1 MAEQWH
7 LTGTY
12 FEACNCEVAC
22 PCVFLSAP
30 STGECTVL
38 IAWHIDQGRS
48 GEVPLDGLSVALAV
62 HSPGHMMEVPWKGAL
77 YLDDLAN
84 EAQQGALTEIFAGQ
98 AGGHF
103 ARLGAHIGEVL
114 GVKCATMTYE
124 AEGKKR
130 RLHIADIAEAEI
142 QAMAGQGDE
151 EITVNNHPLCV
162 APGYPAVVARSTRL
176 TYRDHG
182 LEWELSEKNGF
193 YSPFRYEGP

>member
-1 MAEQWH
+1 MAEQWT

-12 FEACNCEVAC
+12 FETCNCEAAC
-22 PCVFLSAP
+22 PCVFLSPP

-48 GEVPLDGLSVALAV
+48 DDVALDGLNVALAV
-62 HSPGHMMEVPWKGAL
+62 HSPGHMMQVQWKAAL
-77 YLDDLAN
+77 YLDDTAS
-84 EAQQGALTEIFAGQ
+84 EAQETALTQIFSGQ

-103 ARLGAHIGEVL
+103 ARLGTHIGEVL
-114 GVKCATMTYE
+114 GIKSAGMTYE

-130 RLHIADIAEAEI
+130 RLRIADIAEAEI
-142 QAMAGQGDE
+142 QALTGQGEE

-162 APGYPAVVARSTRL
+162 APGYPAVVSKSARF

-182 LEWELSEKNGF
+182 LAWELSEKNGF
-193 YSPFRYEGP
+193 YSPFRYTGP